1 MWWVTVEGD
10 ALHAEKGK
18 SAGRRKSISKERP
31 GNVLTAF
38 PGRFSFKSAGR

>member
-1 MWWVTVEGD
+1 MWWATPVEGD

-31 GNVLTAF
+31 GNV
-38 PGRFSFKSAGR
+38 